1 MLLPLLAGILLKIYD
16 DFVDDDPILTNEYAV
31 AAIRTLQIGVT
42 TLLLAGDF
50 WLCLLFTLFNAVCA
64 WSDPSRYA
72 GPHDMSYWTLV
83 PLVLGVSW
91 SHRPT
96 LMPSDLGVVAGA
108 IGVALF
114 EPTAYP
120 EEIGWLK
127 GANRFVAAW
136 GLLTAAI
143 LLRRISSSARS
154 ALVLFGG
161 YALASSVAQ
170 LLKLSACVP
179 TRASTPAP
187 A

>member
-1 MLLPLLAGILLKIYD
+1 
-16 DFVDDDPILTNEYAV
+16 
-31 AAIRTLQIGVT
+31 
-42 TLLLAGDF
+42 
-50 WLCLLFTLFNAVCA
+50 
-64 WSDPSRYA
+64 
-72 GPHDMSYWTLV
+72 MSYWTLV
-83 PLVLGVSW
+83 PLALVASW

-96 LMPSDLGVVAGA
+96 LMPSDLGVLAGA

-120 EEIGWLK
+120 EEVGWLK

>member
-31 AAIRTLQIGVT
+31 AEIRTLQIGAT

-50 WLCLLFTLFNAVCA
+50 WLCLLFTLFNGVCA

-96 LMPSDLGVVAGA
+96 LMPSDLGVLAGA

-120 EEIGWLK
+120 EEISWMK

-136 GLLTAAI
+136 GLLTASL
-143 LLRRISSSARS
+143 LLRRISSSART